1 MMQHTCVELLKMLI
15 YILDELVLNFEEIM
29 GILWKFNKLISA
41 ESTVFWTFRV
51 KCVAELTDIV
61 WMNICYVRKY

>member
-29 GILWKFNKLISA
+29 GIL
-41 ESTVFWTFRV
+41 
-51 KCVAELTDIV
+51 
-61 WMNICYVRKY
+61 